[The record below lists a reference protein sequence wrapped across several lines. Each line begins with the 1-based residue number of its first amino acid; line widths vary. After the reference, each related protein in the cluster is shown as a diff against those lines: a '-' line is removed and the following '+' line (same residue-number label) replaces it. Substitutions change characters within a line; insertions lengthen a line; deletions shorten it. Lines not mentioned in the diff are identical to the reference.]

1 MNGWV
6 RERTIQLRCHA
17 GASTSRPGFGHQHQR
32 RSCAPGRCLHDI
44 GVTTVPI
51 DPFLVATHLGVL
63 LREEHYDGVEGY
75 LLRVG
80 SVAGIGINT
89 SVEYKVRRRF
99 TMAHELGHYCLS
111 WHADPQYM
119 WILREQ
125 ERQFTSQST
134 GAARR
139 DNRFLTMARLMR
151 KVSAFLHRHN
161 RVPARA
167 GAQALRWAA

>member
-17 GASTSRPGFGHQHQR
+17 GATTSRPGFGHQHQR

-44 GVTTVPI
+44 GVT
-51 DPFLVATHLGVL
+51 
-63 LREEHYDGVEGY
+63 GVEGY

-89 SVEYKVRRRF
+89 SVEYEARRRF

-125 ERQFTSQST
+125 ERQFISQST

-167 GAQALRWAA
+167 GAQALRRAA